1 MNKPNGTGA
10 EPDTEK
16 GGGGVARVEGIRG
29 RKALHEGDEQEQTSS
44 KKINESRV

>member
-1 MNKPNGTGA
+1 MNKPNGTEA

-16 GGGGVARVEGIRG
+16 GGGVARVEGIRG